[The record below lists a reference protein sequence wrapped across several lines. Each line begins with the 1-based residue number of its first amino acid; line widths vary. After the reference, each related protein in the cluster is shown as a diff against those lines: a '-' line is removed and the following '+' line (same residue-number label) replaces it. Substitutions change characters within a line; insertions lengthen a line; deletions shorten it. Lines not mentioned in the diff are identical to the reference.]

1 MEPFEV
7 DVPREVLADLR
18 ARLLRTRWPDEVTG
32 AGWDYGANL
41 SYMQE
46 LVAYWVDD
54 FDWLAQQR
62 LINEWPQFRA
72 KVGGV
77 EIHFVQAPGQGRRPF
92 PLVLTHGWPSTFFE
106 MHKIIGPL
114 SDPEGHG
121 GDAADAF
128 DVVVPSLPGFG
139 FSERPVRR
147 GFVRVDNL
155 WRELMTGL
163 LGYQRFGAF
172 GTDVGARVTSA
183 LGRFHGDVVAGIHLG
198 SVDLEWP
205 EPLPAESE
213 LTEREREYVE
223 RVRRWEREEGAY
235 AALQA
240 TRPQT
245 AAYGLNDSP
254 AGLAAWI
261 VEKFRAW
268 SDCGGEVERRFTKDE
283 LLTTITIYWATQTM
297 NSSMRR
303 YFEKRQGGAPAGLRP
318 GERIE
323 CPTGVTMFP
332 GERELVVP
340 REFAER
346 VYNVRRWTEPA
357 RGGHVAALEE
367 PEVLVEEIRAF
378 FREVRGA

>member
-1 MEPFEV
+1 M
-7 DVPREVLADLR
+7 
-18 ARLLRTRWPDEVTG
+18 
-32 AGWDYGANL
+32 AGRG
-41 SYMQE
+41 
-46 LVAYWVDD
+46 
-54 FDWLAQQR
+54 
-62 LINEWPQFRA
+62 P
-72 KVGGV
+72 
-77 EIHFVQAPGQGRRPF
+77 RPF

-106 MHKIIGPL
+106 MYKIIGPL
-114 SDPEGHG
+114 SDPEAYG

-139 FSERPVRR
+139 FSQRPVRR

-163 LGYQRFGAF
+163 LGYRRFGAF

-198 SVDLEWP
+198 SVDVEWP

-213 LTEREREYVE
+213 LSEREREYVQ
-223 RVRRWEREEGAY
+223 RVRKWEREEGAY
-235 AALQA
+235 AALQS

-283 LLTTITIYWATQTM
+283 LLTTVTIYWVTQTI

-303 YFEKRQGGAPAGLRP
+303 YFEKRHGGAPAALRP

-323 CPTGVTMFP
+323 CPTGVAMFP

-340 REFAER
+340 REWGER
-346 VYNVRRWTEPA
+346 VYNVRRWTEMP
-357 RGGHVAALEE
+357 RGGHFAALEE
-367 PEVLVEEIRAF
+367 PELLVEEIRAF
-378 FREVRGA
+378 FRGVREARGG